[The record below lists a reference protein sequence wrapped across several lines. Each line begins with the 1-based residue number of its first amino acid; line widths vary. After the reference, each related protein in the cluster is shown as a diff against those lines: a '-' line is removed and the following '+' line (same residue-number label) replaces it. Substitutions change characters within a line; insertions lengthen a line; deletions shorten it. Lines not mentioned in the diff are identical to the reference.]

1 MIDRAEEN
9 AVEPAD
15 ALEQILIDPFIGEK
29 IHHRFEVQAERLEV
43 ARLTKS
49 LGRARCQSGM
59 PLDRPPPRRGSLV
72 RRVESY
78 GCNPCK
84 RVGAPGRR

>member
-1 MIDRAEEN
+1 
-9 AVEPAD
+9 
-15 ALEQILIDPFIGEK
+15 
-29 IHHRFEVQAERLEV
+29 V

-49 LGRARCQSGM
+49 LGRARWQSGM